1 MDPLVRLQQGRGK
14 RIGIMGGTFD
24 PIHIGHLVT
33 AEEARQQFSLEEIV
47 FMPTG
52 EPPHKSGQIASPDD
66 RFHMTLVATTSHP
79 HFWVSRLEIDA
90 AGTDY
95 TVDTLTALHERLP
108 TGTAFFFITGADA
121 VLDIL
126 TWKEPERV
134 LELCQVIA
142 ATRPGYDLGRLAG
155 VLEGLPRREQVHVME
170 VPALAV
176 SSSMIRERLRAGKGA
191 RYLVPDEVAALIE
204 KTGVYG
210 PGTDDEKARS
220 SGTSHV
226 EGRSDRA

>member
-1 MDPLVRLQQGRGK
+1 MDPLVRLQERRGQ
-14 RIGIMGGTFD
+14 RLGIMGGTFD

-33 AEEARQQFSLEEIV
+33 AEEARRQFSLDEIV

-52 EPPHKSGQIASPDD
+52 EPPHKAGQIASPEN
-66 RFHMTLVATTSHP
+66 RFLMAMLATTSHP

-95 TVDTLTALHERLP
+95 TADTLAALRARFPED
-108 TGTAFFFITGADA
+108 TSFFFITGADA

-142 ATRPGYDLGRLAG
+142 ATRPGYDLGRLDG
-155 VLEGLPRREQVHVME
+155 VLEGLARRDHVHVME
-170 VPALAV
+170 IPALAV
-176 SSSMIRERLRAGKGA
+176 SSSMIRERLRTGKGA
-191 RYLVPDEVAALIE
+191 RYLVPDGVATFLDKACL
-204 KTGVYG
+204 YG
-210 PGTDDEKARS
+210 PGADGKTVRSRLEAPGDD
-220 SGTSHV
+220 G
-226 EGRSDRA
+226 

>member
-1 MDPLVRLQQGRGK
+1 MDPLVRLQERRGQ
-14 RIGIMGGTFD
+14 RLGIMGGTFD

-33 AEEARQQFSLEEIV
+33 AEEARQQFSLDEIV

-52 EPPHKSGQIASPDD
+52 QPPHKAGQIASPED
-66 RFHMTLVATTSHP
+66 RFLMTLVATTSNP

-90 AGTDY
+90 PGADY
-95 TVDTLTALHERLP
+95 TVDTLTALRDRFSKE
-108 TGTAFFFITGADA
+108 TSFFFITGADA

-126 TWKEPERV
+126 AWKEPERV

-155 VLEGLPRREQVHVME
+155 VLQGLPRREHVHVME
-170 VPALAV
+170 IPALAV

-191 RYLVPDEVAALIE
+191 RYLVPEAVASLIE
-204 KTGVYG
+204 KARLYG
-210 PGTDDEKARS
+210 PRVGSEKV
-220 SGTSHV
+220 GKEIGEYGDGV
-226 EGRSDRA
+226 